1 MNLLDGGTR
10 AKNRAGKASK
20 KAAPKARIRTL
31 IADIE
36 GTLTDRSG
44 RRSSEALL
52 HRLGELEA
60 GGVCIVLCSGRS
72 VAYQR
77 ALRKKWGLDPDGPC
91 VAENGCCIFWKGREY
106 VTYDPTTFDRDA
118 LVCFLKERGAEDIA
132 DFDPDKSHAVT
143 LYPPGFMQ
151 GTDHS
156 PADIERIYRFLQKVL
171 KGSSYG
177 LFYTSASCEVL
188 PGGVDKGAGLEPM
201 LNLAGMDPSLALFI
215 GDGQN
220 DIPAAKLIGR
230 GGGKVCVVAN
240 AVPALKRL
248 ATYVAKE
255 ECFRGALE
263 ILDRLIPERDNSRRT
278 HRPMP

>member
-1 MNLLDGGTR
+1 VKLLVGG
-10 AKNRAGKASK
+10 KGPNKRAGRASR
-20 KAAPKARIRTL
+20 KAAPKARILTI

-44 RRSSEALL
+44 RRSSEAIL

-60 GGVCIVLCSGRS
+60 SGVSIVLCSGRS

-77 ALRKKWGLDPDGPC
+77 ALREKWGLDPDGPC
-91 VAENGCCIFWKGREY
+91 VAENGCSIFWKDREY
-106 VTYDPTTFDRDA
+106 MTYDPTTFDRDA
-118 LVCFLKERGAEDIA
+118 LVSFLRERGAGDIA
-132 DFDPDKSHAVT
+132 DFDPDKNHAVT
-143 LYPPGFMQ
+143 LYPPGFME
-151 GTDHS
+151 GRDYS
-156 PADIERIYRFLQKVL
+156 PADIERIYRFIQKVL

-188 PGGVDKGAGLEPM
+188 PGGVDKGAGLEPL
-201 LNLAGMDPSLALFI
+201 LNLAGMDPSRALFI

-220 DIPAAKLIGR
+220 DIPAARLILR
-230 GGGKVCVVAN
+230 GGGKVGAPAN
-240 AVPALKRL
+240 AVPGLKRL

-263 ILDRLIPERDNSRRT
+263 VLDRFIPERDNSRRT
-278 HRPMP
+278 HRQMP